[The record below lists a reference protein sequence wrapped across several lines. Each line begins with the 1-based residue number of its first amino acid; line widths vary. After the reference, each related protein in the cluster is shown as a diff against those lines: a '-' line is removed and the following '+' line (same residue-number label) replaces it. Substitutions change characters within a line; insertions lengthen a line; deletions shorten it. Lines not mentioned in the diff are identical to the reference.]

1 MIPMKAR
8 KATIKKPKFLIN
20 YFVSLIIVL
29 LIFAVLS
36 SFVFTLAYMEYIY
49 SAEQESELYDVS
61 ETIDSYLFENGK
73 EKETLSTEDLNK
85 IKSGLLGVYIAT
97 GQRARVYIRNAGVID
112 SSQTAILYH
121 TEYSDGVKHEEYDPE
136 KYRSY
141 VLTLADEKYMKYFTS
156 PEIKEM
162 WVVDSN
168 HGGDCF
174 ELQPELEFQ
183 CNKYYINPDKGL
195 FIPVEVEICTA
206 NDFTNYKPTGKI
218 INIDPGNTEGYRLVV
233 IEPGVNANFGEVA
246 GFDGVDNDAD
256 YESYST
262 SEGSLAY
269 RTEWTN
275 KKLIPFTTK
284 YKSQV
289 TNAVIVI
296 VWAALA
302 FAFIPASISYNAKRR
317 RYEIFEYRRKMV
329 DAMAHDLKTPMA
341 AISAFAENLSN
352 NIATDK
358 KEYYAGKIEDKV
370 AQMNRMV
377 NDILE
382 FSKSE
387 NSNATITKENID
399 IADVI
404 EKIIA
409 DNEHITAERSL
420 KINFEKKSVTV
431 KTDLNLFRMA
441 IANLINN
448 AVLYS
453 KEGTEISITCD
464 EKNLVIINIAEEAEG
479 NANDLKDPFVKGSK
493 ARSTGGTGLGLA
505 IANNNLAMLGFKLD
519 VKFEDDRFVATVKL

>member
-1 MIPMKAR
+1 MKAR
-8 KATIKKPKFLIN
+8 KATIKKPKFLLP
-20 YFVSLIIVL
+20 YFLSAILL
-29 LIFAVLS
+29 LILAAGAAVIICMPA
-36 SFVFTLAYMEYIY
+36 FYEYEF
-49 SAEQESELYDVS
+49 SLEQEMYEKYDYLRDFFKESLDKQNLSPTDVS
-61 ETIDSYLFENGK
+61 MAK
-73 EKETLSTEDLNK
+73 EVLINHYGE
-85 IKSGLLGVYIAT
+85 T
-97 GQRARVYIRNAGVID
+97 GQRCEVVISGNVEKEIKLD
-112 SSQTAILYH
+112 SDRTALLLYAYEAEDGEYDYSYLRLADSKYLKYFD
-121 TEYSDGVKHEEYDPE
+121 TEEAKSKAYVFGQGYSDCFHN
-136 KYRSY
+136 
-141 VLTLADEKYMKYFTS
+141 S
-156 PEIKEM
+156 PTI
-162 WVVDSN
+162 D
-168 HGGDCF
+168 F
-174 ELQPELEFQ
+174 ECKKFYANFE
-183 CNKYYINPDKGL
+183 KGL
-195 FIPVEVEICTA
+195 FIPAEAEILTWHG
-206 NDFTNYKPTGKI
+206 DPTGI
-218 INIDPGNTEGYRLVV
+218 IVKIDPENTDGFTLINSAEAMPHYAKATIKGYEPTGNEESLDWTVDEFSNNYHH
-233 IEPGVNANFGEVA
+233 FDFKA
-246 GFDGVDNDAD
+246 GPMKEIHF
-256 YESYST
+256 YE
-262 SEGSLAY
+262 AY
-269 RTEWTN
+269 
-275 KKLIPFTTK
+275 K
-284 YKSQV
+284 YKIDF
-289 TNAVIVI
+289 AIVLI
-296 VWAALA
+296 CCGAFI
-302 FAFIPASISYNAKRR
+302 FAFIPATIIYNTGKR

-420 KINFEKKSVTV
+420 KINFEKKSVMV

-464 EKNLVIINIAEEAEG
+464 EKNLVIINIAKEAEG